1 MSAFDPL
8 IQSKI
13 DVIDAVEAGAA
24 AVAAFHHP
32 EVGPTDYDALDFPY
46 VQVLPENTKDQGG
59 NEFQHQIRVNCYFER
74 DRGDAYTEYLEA
86 VGEAT
91 TNALAEVSDIKCVI
105 SYRPTTIED
114 YAGELNG
121 TLILLVSVQL
131 SIGTLVDLGA

>member
-24 AVAAFHHP
+24 AVAAFHAP
-32 EVGPTDYDALDFPY
+32 EVGPTDYDSLDFPY
-46 VQVLPENTKDQGG
+46 VQVLPENTTDQGG
-59 NEFQHQIRVNCYFER
+59 NEFQHQIRLNCYFER

-86 VGEAT
+86 VGTAT
-91 TNALAEVSDIKCVI
+91 TNALAEVSDIDCVY
-105 SYRPTTIED
+105 SFRPTTIED